1 MGKLA
6 ASILA
11 ADFASLGAQVALVEP
26 HVDVFHI
33 DVMDGQFVPPITLG
47 GVVVKSLRPHTSR
60 TFHGHLMIE
69 NPEGQFDELA
79 AAGLDIVSFHLEAV
93 TDAWPLIQKARGAD
107 MGVGLT
113 INMETPVEDVF
124 PYLDD
129 VDDVM
134 LMSIRPGWSG
144 QELNP
149 AVFDRVEAVRAELDR
164 RGLQA
169 DVEVDGGITL
179 DNARRAMDAGAS
191 VLIAASAIFWAPDPA
206 GAARAF
212 AEIAGGGGP

>member
-11 ADFASLGAQVALVEP
+11 ADFADLGAQVALVEP

-33 DVMDGQFVPPITLG
+33 DVMDGHFVPPITLG

-69 NPEGQFDELA
+69 NPGGQFDELA
-79 AAGLDIVSFHLEAV
+79 NAGLDIVSFHLEAV
-93 TDAWPLIQKARGAD
+93 PDAGPLIQKARGAG

-113 INMETPVEDVF
+113 INMETPVEEVF

-144 QELNP
+144 QELDP
-149 AVFDRVEAVRAELDR
+149 AVFPRVETVRAELDR
-164 RGLQA
+164 RGLEA
-169 DVEVDGGITL
+169 DLEVDGGIKL
-179 DNARRAMDAGAS
+179 ENARRAMDAGAS
-191 VLIAASAIFWAPDPA
+191 VLIAASAIFWAPDPV
-206 GAARAF
+206 GAARELAG
-212 AEIAGGGGP
+212 IAGGG